1 MEMAIMENVTPLRA
15 PQPDSEKLTINL
27 GYVDLGRIELLV
39 QEGFY
44 ANRSDFIRSAIR
56 KQLDQHGDVVSGTI
70 ERQTLALGLRDYT
83 RDELETLRAA
93 GEMLHVRM
101 VGLVR
106 IANDVSP
113 ELARATIASITVL
126 GGLQAS
132 AEVKKILADR
142 IR

>member
-1 MEMAIMENVTPLRA
+1 MDNVTPLRA
-15 PQPDSEKLTINL
+15 PQSDSEKLTINL

-56 KQLDQHGDVVSGTI
+56 KQLDHHGDAVSGTI
-70 ERQTLALGLRDYT
+70 ERQTLDLGLRDYT
-83 RDELETLRAA
+83 REELETLKAA
-93 GEMLHVRM
+93 GQMVHVKV
-101 VGLVR
+101 VGLAR
-106 IANDVSP
+106 IAPDVSP

-132 AEVKKILADR
+132 PEVKKRLADR

>member
-1 MEMAIMENVTPLRA
+1 MEKMENITSLRA

-56 KQLDQHGDVVSGTI
+56 KQLDLHGDVVSGTI

-83 RDELETLRAA
+83 RDELEAVRAA
-93 GEMLHVRM
+93 GEKLHVRM

-106 IANDVSP
+106 IASDVSP
-113 ELARATIASITVL
+113 ELAHATIASITVL

>member
-1 MEMAIMENVTPLRA
+1 MTPLRA
-15 PQPDSEKLTINL
+15 PQPDNEKLTINL

-44 ANRSDFIRSAIR
+44 ANRTDFIRSAIR
-56 KQLDQHGDVVSGTI
+56 KQLDLHDEVVSSTI
-70 ERQTLALGLRDYT
+70 QRQTLALGLRDYS
-83 RDELETLRAA
+83 RAELEALRTA
-93 GEMLHVRM
+93 GEMMHIRM

-106 IANDVSP
+106 IANDVP
-113 ELARATIASITVL
+113 PDLALATIASLTVL